1 MNTEVKS
8 FNNEIIQPGNI
19 VPEVKKVDDD
29 TVMGL
34 DYDEDRLIKVTTKD
48 GNIYNI
54 KYNYLLISDY
64 CSATFQFIESSSK
77 LNLVEEIALEVDSA
91 TMDYIIQYL
100 DIRKGQEIRIGYSH
114 LAKMNK
120 EQKEVEMNRL
130 RDAKISYKCKSALMI
145 ENLPDNPEEVKF
157 IDQFSEENGGPAL
170 RSLLEAANYLGIH
183 SLLALCAIKIRSFTI
198 GVHTKDLA
206 AKIQK
211 IFRTGDMFQK

>member
-120 EQKEVEMNRL
+120 EQKEVEMDRL

-198 GVHTKDLA
+198 GVRTKDLA